1 MDTFSNK
8 EMMQDTNQDDHKNFV
23 GTFCN
28 CLTIIKPSG
37 QEIVQKI
44 KSTFFL
50 INSVIILFCSI
61 K

>member
-8 EMMQDTNQDDHKNFV
+8 EMMQD
-23 GTFCN
+23 N

-44 KSTFFL
+44 KSTFF
-50 INSVIILFCSI
+50 N
-61 K
+61 

>member
-8 EMMQDTNQDDHKNFV
+8 EMMQDTNQEDHKKNF

-28 CLTIIKPSG
+28 WLTIIKPSG

-44 KSTFFL
+44 KSTFFQL
-50 INSVIILFCSI
+50 IP
-61 K
+61 

>member
-8 EMMQDTNQDDHKNFV
+8 EMMQDTNQDDHENFV

-44 KSTFFL
+44 KSTFFKL
-50 INSVIILFCSI
+50 IP
-61 K
+61 

>member
-1 MDTFSNK
+1 MDTFSNN
-8 EMMQDTNQDDHKNFV
+8 EMMQDDHKNFV

-44 KSTFFL
+44 KSTFFKL
-50 INSVIILFCSI
+50 IP
-61 K
+61 